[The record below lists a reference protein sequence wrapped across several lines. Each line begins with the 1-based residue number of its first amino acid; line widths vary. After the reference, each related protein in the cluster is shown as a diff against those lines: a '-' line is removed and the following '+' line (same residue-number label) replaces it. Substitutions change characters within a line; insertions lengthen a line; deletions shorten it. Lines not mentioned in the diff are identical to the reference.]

1 MNPDQERL
9 AEALAVRRM
18 YGDSAEI
25 HVAERIGA
33 LALVGESLRAN
44 SLWPRF
50 GHTLTRSLVI
60 RWTSPFI

>member
-1 MNPDQERL
+1 MNPDQKRL

-33 LALVGESLRAN
+33 LALERAAPTV
-44 SLWPRF
+44 SVKDLA
-50 GHTLTRSLVI
+50 LTADLPWAGQPVAVFR
-60 RWTSPFI
+60 